1 MQVLYMRLESGVHDL
16 ENLKTRV
23 CSFEISKREYG
34 ELCVLKAL
42 DALLKS

>member
-1 MQVLYMRLESGVHDL
+1 MRIAPRVHDL
-16 ENLKTRV
+16 ENFKTRV
-23 CSFEISKREYG
+23 YSFEISKREYG